1 MDEEVPV
8 RSYSYQELEHRA
20 RNEELPRATG
30 PRRTQHK
37 GDEKAIA
44 VKRSRAFA
52 MKLEDREG

>member
-1 MDEEVPV
+1 V